1 MTKKCYTRKFLKMF
15 QSKCYTSPKK
25 LSFLFKKTLT
35 DTTHAL
41 AALKNMNSGAV
52 ITALS
57 MLEQTLH

>member
-1 MTKKCYTRKFLKMF
+1 MF

-25 LSFLFKKTLT
+25 PSFLFKKTLT

-41 AALKNMNSGAV
+41 AALKNMSSGGV

-57 MLEQTLH
+57 LLEQTLH